1 MNRHWC
7 HLQTVAQAE
16 VEAILSSLPVALRE
30 SARSLPVSYE
40 ARPGR
45 QLIDEGIDAD
55 VLGLFLGA
63 DFAEPNGSPLPPQI
77 VLFLENIWD
86 FAEGDDEIFLEEVH
100 TTYLHELGH
109 YLGLGEGDLEERGLE

>member
-1 MNRHWC
+1 MNRHWN

-16 VEAILSSLPVALRE
+16 IEAILSSLPVALRE
-30 SARSLPVSYE
+30 PARALPVSYE

-45 QLIDEGIDAD
+45 QLIDEGIDED
-55 VLGLFLGA
+55 VLGLFVGA
-63 DFAEPNGSPLPPQI
+63 DFTEPTGSLLPPQI
-77 VLFLENIWD
+77 ILYLENIWD
-86 FAEGDDEIFLEEVH
+86 FAEAHEDIYRDEVR

>member
-1 MNRHWC
+1 MSQHWP
-7 HLQTVAQAE
+7 HLQTVAQSE
-16 VEAILSSLPVALRE
+16 VEAILASLPVALRE
-30 SARSLPVSYE
+30 PARVLPVSYE
-40 ARPGR
+40 STPGQ

-86 FAEGDDEIFLEEVH
+86 FAGGDEAIFREEVH